1 MTVESKHGAEILKQ
15 TQAMAEMVKDMMP
28 KVTTSKNGYE
38 IRAKILQVAKDHEQ
52 FEYQAKVAGVTTRID
67 PDTNEIVTTVE
78 MPKVPTVDDILVT
91 NGVISSFT
99 ATSGS
104 IYTAILTPLSDG
116 NIRVYVPM
124 NVFTDVVG
132 NSNTTSDQF
141 NWTYDGTPPNMTI
154 SVTNG
159 INPLSDG
166 AVTADT
172 SLTANDSG
180 ETFVFNDADG
190 AVLTLPDSGDGSLTG
205 VYFNF
210 FIAVTATS
218 NAHKVVCT
226 DTTNEKLYG
235 QVLTVDTDTSDANA
249 SFAAQAGDS
258 FSAISSNGGTTGII
272 GSNYTI

>member
-1 MTVESKHGAEILKQ
+1 M
-15 TQAMAEMVKDMMP
+15 QA
-28 KVTTSKNGYE
+28 G
-38 IRAKILQVAKDHEQ
+38 R
-52 FEYQAKVAGVTTRID
+52 GVTTGAYNTAVGMASLYSEDVGTKNTAVGAYALLNSNHSGATSHNTAIGGFAGYAVTTGTYNTLLGSYAGEAITTGD
-67 PDTNEIVTTVE
+67 KNVVVGYDAETSAVGTDNEIVIGTEAAGSGANSIVIGNTSH
-78 MPKVPTVDDILVT
+78 T
-91 NGVISSFT
+91 NARVYGLRTPV
-99 ATSGS
+99 
-104 IYTAILTPLSDG
+104 TAI
-116 NIRVYVPM
+116 
-124 NVFTDVVG
+124 
-132 NSNTTSDQF
+132 
-141 NWTYDGTPPNMTI
+141 
-154 SVTNG
+154 
-159 INPLSDG
+159 
-166 AVTADT
+166 TADT

-272 GSNYTI
+272 GSNYTITNVAADKWLATGNIHCTGAPATPFATS